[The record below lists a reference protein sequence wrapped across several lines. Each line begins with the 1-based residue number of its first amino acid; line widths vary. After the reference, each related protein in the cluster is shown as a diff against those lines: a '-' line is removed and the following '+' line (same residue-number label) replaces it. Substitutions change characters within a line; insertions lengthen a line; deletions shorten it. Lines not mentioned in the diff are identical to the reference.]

1 MDALTRVLA
10 ISGLFILPFLYLSL
24 RKRSKNKT
32 KKLPPEPPGG
42 LPILGHLYEFSK
54 ETHLV
59 KTLATMADKIGP
71 VFIIRLGLPRVLVV
85 SSWEAVKDCFTTN
98 DKAFA
103 GRPNICAGVYLGYDN
118 AALAFTN
125 GAFWRKMRK
134 MVVVELLSTTKLD
147 KWKHIWISE
156 MNFSVKQLYRSV
168 TKNRKVEVDME
179 EWIGYVNLNFISKIV
194 AKKRYNYSVEH
205 GFDNQDAVVLR
216 QAFKDFMTLTGEFS
230 SADAFPFRI
239 FHWLDIEGLVRTMKK
254 VSDGTD
260 VILQGWIDEH
270 VRRGP
275 LPAGEDPDFIDIMMK
290 EVDEEFLAG
299 QNYTRDIIIKATAV
313 TMLQD
318 AAETAVSNMV
328 WIMAMLLNHKDV
340 TKRIQEEIDAK
351 VGRERWVED
360 SDTDNLVYLQAV
372 VKECMRL
379 YPVVPFIVPHEA
391 IEDCEVCGY
400 HIPKGTQLFVNAW
413 KLHRDPKIWPEP
425 EKFKPERFLT
435 ESGPDGLARQFGWMP
450 FGLGRR
456 SCPGSG
462 YALKMAHFIFARLLQ
477 GFDFSTLSDMPVDMS
492 EGPGITM
499 PKAKPIKALLTP
511 RLPAAIY
518 ESYN

>member
-313 TMLQD
+313 
-318 AAETAVSNMV
+318 
-328 WIMAMLLNHKDV
+328 
-340 TKRIQEEIDAK
+340 
-351 VGRERWVED
+351 
-360 SDTDNLVYLQAV
+360 
-372 VKECMRL
+372 
-379 YPVVPFIVPHEA
+379 
-391 IEDCEVCGY
+391 
-400 HIPKGTQLFVNAW
+400 
-413 KLHRDPKIWPEP
+413 
-425 EKFKPERFLT
+425 
-435 ESGPDGLARQFGWMP
+435 SGPDGLARQFGWMP

-456 SCPGSG
+456 SCPGSA

-477 GFDFSTLSDMPVDMS
+477 GFDFATPSDMPVDMS

-518 ESYN
+518 ESRD

>member
-1 MDALTRVLA
+1 MDALIRVLA

-24 RKRSKNKT
+24 RKHKNKT

-42 LPILGHLYEFSK
+42 LPIFGHLYEFSK

-59 KTLATMADKIGP
+59 KTLATMAEKIGP
-71 VFIIRLGLPRVLVV
+71 VFIIRLGLPRVLGV

-179 EWIGYVNLNFISKIV
+179 EWIGSVNLNFISKIL
-194 AKKRYNYSVEH
+194 ARKRYNYSVEH
-205 GFDNQDAVVLR
+205 GFDNKDAVVMR

-230 SADAFPFRI
+230 SADAFRFRI
-239 FHWLDIEGLVRTMKK
+239 FHWLDIEGIVRSMKK
-254 VSDGTD
+254 VFDVMD
-260 VILQGWIDEH
+260 VILDDWVDEH
-270 VRRGP
+270 VRRGRGE

-290 EVDEEFLAG
+290 VVDEEFLAG
-299 QNYTRDIIIKATAV
+299 TDYTRDMIIKATAV

-391 IEDCEVCGY
+391 IEDCE
-400 HIPKGTQLFVNAW
+400 
-413 KLHRDPKIWPEP
+413 IWPEP

-435 ESGPDGLARQFGWMP
+435 ESVPDGVARQFGWMP

-456 SCPGSG
+456 SCPGYA
-462 YALKMAHFIFARLLQ
+462 YALRMTHFIFARLLQ
-477 GFDFSTLSDMPVDMS
+477 GFDFATPSDMPVDMS

-518 ESYN
+518 ESYD